1 MYENSNNIINYIDGL
16 EIKMTQD
23 GKGRGVFAARDLNC
37 GELLIVEKPIA
48 HIEVNQILT
57 KGNKGKKSKR
67 LDFYKIGKIKLGKM
81 IKDLFQLKGIQ
92 ALRMSYLL
100 NDNKNTDKIP
110 PIKIYYENTYKKYVF
125 DEFSDS

>member
-1 MYENSNNIINYIDGL
+1 
-16 EIKMTQD
+16 
-23 GKGRGVFAARDLNC
+23 
-37 GELLIVEKPIA
+37 
-48 HIEVNQILT
+48 
-57 KGNKGKKSKR
+57 
-67 LDFYKIGKIKLGKM
+67 M